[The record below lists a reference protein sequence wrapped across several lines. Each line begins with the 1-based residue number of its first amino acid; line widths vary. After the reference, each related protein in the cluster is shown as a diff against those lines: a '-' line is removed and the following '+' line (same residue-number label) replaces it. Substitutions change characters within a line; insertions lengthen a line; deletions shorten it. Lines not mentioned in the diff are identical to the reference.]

1 MSRVEH
7 NINFKDI
14 PGEHVRFKNFS
25 GSEQPPYNP
34 AGARNFCIDILDDEF
49 ATELSDEGWNVKF
62 DTKEREDGRQYPP
75 NLKINVKYSDVGRP
89 RVMMEQTQSNG
100 EVKQIWLDQNT
111 IGDLDDMEIIRIK
124 EIEIR
129 PYNYDVRG
137 SQGVSAYLKAM
148 RVEVARDMF
157 AD

>member
-1 MSRVEH
+1 MARVDH

-14 PGEHVRFKNFS
+14 PGEHIRFRNFS
-25 GSEQPPYNP
+25 GAEQPPYNP
-34 AGARNFCIDILDDEF
+34 AGARNFCIDILDEEF
-49 ATELSDEGWNVKF
+49 AAKLSEEGWNVKY
-62 DTKEREDGRQYPP
+62 DTKEREDGMHYPP

-89 RVMMEQTQSNG
+89 RVMMEQVQSNG
-100 EVKQIWLDQNT
+100 EVKQVWLDQNT
-111 IGDLDDMEIIRIK
+111 IGDLDDMEIIRVK
-124 EIEIR
+124 EIEVR